1 MKTKDT
7 RQSKSLPSPKS
18 ERVRLFREYVLKHYT
33 NVPIKGSDKEFHS
46 SMELLY
52 MMQGNLPGL
61 TVWDIT
67 KVMNELEFETDNFGE
82 FSEWIMYRIDGERL
96 LEAEFGVSRDGD

>member
-1 MKTKDT
+1 MKERNQKQGKQPT
-7 RQSKSLPSPKS
+7 QES
-18 ERVRLFREYVLKHYT
+18 ESVRLFKEYILKNYV

-61 TVWDIT
+61 TVWNIT
-67 KVMNELEFETDNFGE
+67 QVMTELEFGTDNFGE
-82 FSEWIMYRIDGERL
+82 LSEWIMYRIDGERL